1 MFGMVRDIVIYP
13 SDVLKRVA
21 EEVRDIDGS
30 VNILL
35 EDMIETMYEKKGIGL
50 AAPQVNA
57 SKRVIVFDVDWT
69 EKKERNPLVLINPV
83 IVEKEGE
90 VESRE
95 RCLSL
100 PGIADTVKRAKKV
113 LVKGF
118 DRSGKEVEIE
128 ADGLLS
134 IVLQHEID
142 HLNGVVFIDHL
153 SRLKRN
159 FYLRRLMKRK
169 KGGK

>member
-1 MFGMVRDIVIYP
+1 MVKMVRDIVVYP
-13 SDVLKRVA
+13 SEVLKRVA
-21 EEVRDIDGS
+21 EEVKDIDGS
-30 VNILL
+30 VNSLV

-50 AAPQVNA
+50 AAPQINT

-69 EKKERNPLVLINPV
+69 EKKERNPFVLINPV

-90 VESRE
+90 VNSRE

-100 PGIADTVKRAKKV
+100 PGISDTVKRAEKV
-113 LVKGF
+113 VVKGF
-118 DRSGKEVEIE
+118 DRNGKEVEIE
-128 ADGLLS
+128 ADGMLA

-142 HLNGVVFIDHL
+142 HLNGIVFIDHL

-159 FYLRRLMKRK
+159 FYLRRLMKRR